1 MKEKYYF
8 YLLSVTTAIST
19 EVRHAIISMVGFCRS
34 FYWFLYRY
42 RVGGYTEIKQ
52 RRMDG
57 QVCVKL
63 REKAMRIIETL
74 EVLPPCLWE
83 IKTYQPT
90 DGYTR

>member
-1 MKEKYYF
+1 M
-8 YLLSVTTAIST
+8 
-19 EVRHAIISMVGFCRS
+19 
-34 FYWFLYRY
+34 FLYRY

-83 IKTYQPT
+83 ITTYQPT
-90 DGYTR
+90 DGYGEVTLTEHGERRGRFRDVQ